1 VWWGDSFDYNLV
13 GFGTFTLGEIERNF
27 VLFEEP
33 LEIDIIVQRGG
44 LASYAGF
51 NPVDR
56 ET

>member
-1 VWWGDSFDYNLV
+1 MEE
-13 GFGTFTLGEIERNF
+13 TERNF

-33 LEIDIIVQRGG
+33 LEIDKIVQRGG

-51 NPVDR
+51 NPVGL